1 MEKPIKI
8 TLHARCRIL
17 KYGLEEGAVVQAL
30 RAPDYVTGR
39 GLGRKIA
46 HRFMDDLVLR
56 VIYGDSDE
64 IVVIT
69 VYPARKRR
77 YAESV

>member
-30 RAPDYVTGR
+30 RAPDYVTDG

-56 VIYGDSDE
+56 VIYGDNDE
-64 IVVIT
+64 IVIT
-69 VYPARKRR
+69 VYPAMKRR

>member
-1 MEKPIKI
+1 VEKPIKI
-8 TLHARCRIL
+8 TLHARRRMI

-30 RAPDYVTGR
+30 KAPDYVTDG

-56 VIYGDSDE
+56 VIYEDNDE
-64 IVVIT
+64 IVVVT
-69 VYPARKRR
+69 VYPARRRR
-77 YAESV
+77 YAETV